1 MLESIPGWV
10 RQPLQANPAVRGPA
24 LTSMVYAAVA
34 RESVAPARTRRPG
47 AEASGDP
54 TEAAVIS
61 FGGSGPTQAEGGGRW
76 AGGGGYLSPWP
87 TWIRIWRAW
96 LRHSKPSVWSRWRDT
111 AKRAKGGG
119 GTVEDGELV
128 CSGLK
133 ISGVSACIIGVA
145 YAARTPRQGHMN
157 TAIDTT
163 RRKGHYGGCKG

>member
-1 MLESIPGWV
+1 MGGGRGLPFTLADLDSNLESMAA
-10 RQPLQANPAVRGPA
+10 PLQAQCV
-24 LTSMVYAAVA
+24 V
-34 RESVAPARTRRPG
+34 SVAG
-47 AEASGDP
+47 HCEASK
-54 TEAAVIS
+54 
-61 FGGSGPTQAEGGGRW
+61 GR
-76 AGGGGYLSPWP
+76 
-87 TWIRIWRAW
+87 R
-96 LRHSKPSVWSRWRDT
+96 
-111 AKRAKGGG
+111 